1 MEKLDA
7 LLGCP
12 VILPADTEP
21 EAVSALPPAAKH
33 AVLTALF
40 HCVNFF
46 RELLNAFSTQKDQE
60 MKRRVRARGLGWR
73 GGGGFIRAQLDVA

>member
-12 VILPADTEP
+12 VILPADV
-21 EAVSALPPAAKH
+21 EAEAASALSSASRH

-60 MKRRVRARGLGWR
+60 SKRRVSG
-73 GGGGFIRAQLDVA
+73 